1 MIARAFPLL
10 LLAGCSRAVAPPAPP
25 PCPAAVLSADAPRR
39 GVPVEDTPAGQCLAR
54 RAEAGDIDAA
64 MTLGDF
70 YRTLPGTLPLI
81 DRNGREVH
89 WYRLAGNEGS
99 PQGAWY
105 AGRLIDTDVDV
116 QVPNDALAYFI
127 VAMKGGVPL
136 AAPYLLTQW
145 NEGRINPGKLWKLR
159 RWLATTNT
167 LPTDRRLAIIAALDT
182 PPTEEMEEDN

>member
-1 MIARAFPLL
+1 MIARVLPLL
-10 LLAGCSRAVAPPAPP
+10 LLAGCTRAVAPTPPP
-25 PCPAAVLSADAPRR
+25 PCPAATLSAEAPRR
-39 GVPVEDTPAGQCLAR
+39 GVPVEDTPAGRCLAH

-64 MTLGDF
+64 LALGDF
-70 YRTLPGTLPLI
+70 YRTLPGLLPLI

-89 WYRLAGNEGS
+89 WYRLAADRGS
-99 PQGAWY
+99 PEGAWR
-105 AGRLIDTDVDV
+105 AGLLIDTDVDV

-127 VAMKGGVPL
+127 VALKGHVPL
-136 AAPYLLTQW
+136 AAPYLVNQW
-145 NEGRINPGKLWKLR
+145 DQGRINPGKLWKLR